1 MSDQTH
7 PHRLAGGIN
16 GDFGAVALLLAR
28 ICFAS
33 DFLLF
38 GSRKFAN
45 PSIIYN
51 LIEAHHLP
59 GQLVY
64 PTIVLQ
70 LGCGLLV
77 LVGFQTRLAA
87 GMLAWFCI
95 VAPSIFWLG
104 NLENLSRDYAAA
116 GGLMLLCL
124 FGPGPLSLDARFRNV
139 RDLVVRIIP
148 AVVNNTVLVDRVMLA
163 ARALIAFP
171 FLADVVKKTL
181 YLGPQRALF
190 EKAGIPGD
198 AIYLVMLIELIFGLA
213 VLLGYRTRLAAVV
226 LLAWAAVLGLMI
238 HNPGYEFSL
247 ATKGF
252 GEVVAANFYNRGA
265 ATFFKDVT
273 TIGALLMLLVH
284 GPGAIS
290 RDARAR
296 AVELKPLTA
305 SGP

>member
-1 MSDQTH
+1 MSNH
-7 PHRLAGGIN
+7 AYPNPLAADRTDV
-16 GDFGAVALLLAR
+16 DFSVFALLLGR
-28 ICFAS
+28 VCFAS

-77 LVGFQTRLAA
+77 LLGFQTRLAA
-87 GMLAWFCI
+87 ATLAWFCI
-95 VAPSIFWLG
+95 VAPSIFWLD

-139 RDLVVRIIP
+139 RDLVASIIP
-148 AVVNNTVLVDRVMLA
+148 AVVDNAALINRVMLA

-171 FLADVVKKTL
+171 FLADVVKKLL
-181 YLGPQRALF
+181 YLGPQRALL
-190 EKAGIPGD
+190 EKSGIPGD
-198 AIYLVMLIELIFGLA
+198 AIYLVLLIELVFGSA

-226 LLAWAAVLGLMI
+226 LLAWAVVLGFVI
-238 HNPGYEFSL
+238 HNPGYEFSI
-247 ATKGF
+247 AAKGF

-265 ATFFKDVT
+265 ATFFKDIT
-273 TIGALLMLLVH
+273 TIGALLMLLVY

-290 RDARAR
+290 CEARDRR
-296 AVELKPLTA
+296 
-305 SGP
+305 SS